1 MKNKVKPSGSISL
14 MFIFLFSFSLQMF
27 GQENVNISVGIGLP
41 ELLNINVGF
50 PLEQAQ
56 IGVSIGT
63 MPVKNERLISL
74 SGDIYYHFSGSSE
87 FSDIRPW
94 YGRIG
99 LNYLRDETER
109 ILDKYLYLNLRIG
122 RDLNISHKI
131 GIALDAGVMVE
142 IFNEYIEKIPCT
154 GWFCGGVL
162 DFPVLPS
169 LGIRLFYRL

>member
-1 MKNKVKPSGSISL
+1 
-14 MFIFLFSFSLQMF
+14 
-27 GQENVNISVGIGLP
+27 
-41 ELLNINVGF
+41 
-50 PLEQAQ
+50 
-56 IGVSIGT
+56 
-63 MPVKNERLISL
+63 
-74 SGDIYYHFSGSSE
+74 
-87 FSDIRPW
+87 
-94 YGRIG
+94 
-99 LNYLRDETER
+99 LRDETER

-131 GIALDAGVMVE
+131 GIALDAGVMVQ